1 MEIKHSSTNRTHVQ
15 CTHVHLPISCH
26 SHLRHCPTSAPHV
39 CCNSNPILD
48 CLLFVGYS
56 GVTFPNAG
64 LHIFHQSPQAKFLRH
79 GQDTECHHQGWLV
92 SFLHCHLNIFAE
104 NIVIEQPSET
114 VRSLTESENLL
125 EDAHAEMRENKE
137 HSQLRPK
144 HTFLRL
150 PELFPCK
157 AEMLTIKCAMEGE
170 PSFTVL
176 FGASSVGKASLP
188 ISNSANQGFNW
199 NIVILDST
207 SCRSALLR
215 RIPCSSLWPPD
226 CWICRPRKFVQQF
239 QPIDGAIHQEK
250 GGWL

>member
-1 MEIKHSSTNRTHVQ
+1 MEIKHSSTNRTHVW

-26 SHLRHCPTSAPHV
+26 SHLHHCPMSAPHV
-39 CCNSNPILD
+39 RCNSNPILD
-48 CLLFVGYS
+48 CLPSIGYS
-56 GVTFPNAG
+56 GAAFPDAR
-64 LHIFHQSPQAKFLRH
+64 LHIFQPKSTSKISLAWVRCWVSSPR
-79 GQDTECHHQGWLV
+79 LV
-92 SFLHCHLNIFAE
+92 SFLCCHLNIFAE

-188 ISNSANQGFNW
+188 ISNSANQGFN
-199 NIVILDST
+199 
-207 SCRSALLR
+207 
-215 RIPCSSLWPPD
+215 
-226 CWICRPRKFVQQF
+226 
-239 QPIDGAIHQEK
+239 
-250 GGWL
+250 